1 MKLLVRYFLRQNMAL
16 LLMVCA
22 VGLGAFI
29 FIELFDRL
37 DDFLEADVGFRIVFT
52 YFICRLPF
60 MLSQIFPA
68 IFLIALVVHLGLMAR
83 NRELLAL
90 EACAVSFHTLTKAVI
105 IYALLLCGVQFALS
119 EFLGVRGHEAADRIW
134 NEEVRNRQV
143 RNRPLYNIWFR
154 ENNRIVHMGSVI
166 PAQETGT
173 GLEIFSLDPGA
184 GTVQEIVRAA
194 SFTVSRGEWTLTD
207 VTRTVP
213 DSFSIMREDRLSIR
227 LATPLV
233 SFQVIDPKASLE
245 SLPLWQLGG
254 EIRRLRDSGS
264 NIERLLTAWHMKPA
278 YAGAVLIMGLI
289 ALALTSL
296 DASLYLTIP
305 LSLLVTFC
313 YHGMFVLCV
322 SAGEKGLVPPFAAA
336 WAANLFFAALAG
348 CRLFWG
354 RIRLTGR

>member
-1 MKLLVRYFLRQNMAL
+1 MNLLARYFLRQNMAL
-16 LLMVCA
+16 LLMVCSI
-22 VGLGAFI
+22 GLGAFI

-37 DDFLEADVGFRIVFT
+37 DDFLEADAGFGVIFA
-52 YFICRLPF
+52 YFIYRLPF
-60 MLSQIFPA
+60 VLAQIFPA
-68 IFLIALVVHLGLMAR
+68 VFLIALVVQLGLMAR

-90 EACAVSFHTLTKAVI
+90 EACAVSFHTLARSVI
-105 IYALLLCGVQFALS
+105 VYALLLCGLQFALS
-119 EFLGVRGHEAADRIW
+119 EFLGVRGHEAANKIW

-143 RNRPLYNIWFR
+143 QNRRLHDIWFR
-154 ENNRIVHMGSVI
+154 EGGRIVHMGSVV

-173 GLEIFSLDPGA
+173 ELEIFTLDPAA
-184 GTVQEIVRAA
+184 GTVHEIVRAA

-207 VTRTVP
+207 VERTVP
-213 DSFSIMREDRLSIR
+213 GSFSITREDQLLIQ
-227 LATPLV
+227 LTTPLV
-233 SFQVIDPKASLE
+233 SFQVIDPKASLQ

-254 EIRRLRDSGS
+254 EIRRLKDSGS
-264 NIERLLTAWHMKPA
+264 NIERLLTAWHMKLA

-296 DASLYLTIP
+296 SGSLYLTIP

-322 SAGEKGLVPPFAAA
+322 SAGEKGLVPPLAAA

-348 CRLFWG
+348 GWLFWG
-354 RIRLTGR
+354 RIRLD